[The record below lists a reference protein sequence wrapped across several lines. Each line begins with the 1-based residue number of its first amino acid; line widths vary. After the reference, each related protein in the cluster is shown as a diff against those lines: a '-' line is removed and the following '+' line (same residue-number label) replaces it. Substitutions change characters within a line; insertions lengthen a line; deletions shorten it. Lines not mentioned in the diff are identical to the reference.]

1 MATKFQKGQ
10 EVKLKGV
17 VPQCPVVKLRMDEDT
32 GVVSYLIEWA
42 DADGQLQQRW
52 FAEDELTEV

>member
-1 MATKFQKGQ
+1 MATKFQKSQ

-17 VPQCPVVKLRMDEDT
+17 VPQGPVVKLRMDEDT

>member
-17 VPQCPVVKLRMDEDT
+17 VPQGPVVKLRMDEDT
-32 GVVSYLIEWA
+32 GAVSYLLQWA
-42 DADGQLQQRW
+42 DADGNTQERW
-52 FAEDELTEV
+52 FSEDELTEA